1 MNKKDFATIIA
12 EKMGIKTK
20 PVVEIMDCIFDTIK
34 EMGQESVDSGEPL
47 DLNFMGTFK
56 VTVDHKDARERY
68 NPVEGKKTMV
78 AETDRLKI
86 RLSPSYRNL
95 VSASGAKKVTKKV
108 AKTPKVEAPAVKKK
122 VVKKTKKK

>member
-1 MNKKDFATIIA
+1 MNKRDFAKVIA
-12 EKMGIKTK
+12 EKNGLKVNQM
-20 PVVEIMDCIFDTIK
+20 VEIIDSIFDTIK

-47 DLNFMGTFK
+47 DLNFIGTFK
-56 VTVDHKDARERY
+56 VTVDHKDARECY
-68 NPVEGKKTMV
+68 NPKEGKKTMA

-95 VSASGAKKVTKKV
+95 VPASGTKKPTKKA
-108 AKTPKVEAPAVKKK
+108 AKEPKVEAPGVKKK